1 MESALGVDLT
11 TRAGQ
16 GVEFTSFGNVMVGRG
31 REILHQ
37 LDHARKDFDTLLSG
51 DAGSLS
57 LGVVTTATPVLI
69 PEAIATLHIRA
80 PNVSVAIAEELGSA
94 SCRER
99 VCPYV

>member
-31 REILHQ
+31 REILHH

-51 DAGSLS
+51 DAGCLS

-69 PEAIATLHIRA
+69 PEAIATFHIRA
-80 PNVSVAIAEELGSA
+80 PNVSVAIDDSTAVQPLPSLDPG
-94 SCRER
+94 
-99 VCPYV
+99 